1 MAQTP
6 QTYKNHARF
15 YPLFHFFVAPI
26 LLINFLNAIRH
37 FYYYQS
43 RALAWEI
50 LVAAALFTLAFTA
63 RIMALTV
70 QDRIIRLE
78 MRLRMN
84 QVLPA
89 ELCARFDQLTR
100 QQLVALRF
108 ASDPELAELV
118 RECLDGKLQTQKAI
132 KERVRQWTPDYL
144 RA

>member
-15 YPLFHFFVAPI
+15 YPVFHFFIAPV
-26 LLINFLNAIRH
+26 LLVNFLNAIRH

-50 LVAAALFTLAFTA
+50 VVAAALLALAFAA
-63 RIMALTV
+63 RTMVLTV

-78 MRLRMN
+78 MRVRMN

-89 ELCARFDQLTR
+89 ELRARFDQLAR
-100 QQLVALRF
+100 KQVVALRF
-108 ASDPELAELV
+108 ASDAELAELV
-118 RECLDGKLQTQKAI
+118 REVLDGKLQTQKAI
-132 KERVRQWTPDYL
+132 KARVRQWTPDYL

>member
-15 YPLFHFFVAPI
+15 FPLYHFFVAPV
-26 LLINFLNAIRH
+26 LMINVLNTLRH
-37 FYYYQS
+37 LYN
-43 RALAWEI
+43 RPARDTVWEVI
-50 LVAAALFTLAFTA
+50 VAAALLGLALAA
-63 RIMALTV
+63 RVMALTV
-70 QDRIIRLE
+70 QDRVIRLE
-78 MRLRMN
+78 MRMRMQ

-89 ELCARFDQLTR
+89 DLCARGGQLTR

-108 ASDPELAELV
+108 ASDAELAELV
-118 RECLDGKLQTQKAI
+118 RDVLDGKLQTQKAI